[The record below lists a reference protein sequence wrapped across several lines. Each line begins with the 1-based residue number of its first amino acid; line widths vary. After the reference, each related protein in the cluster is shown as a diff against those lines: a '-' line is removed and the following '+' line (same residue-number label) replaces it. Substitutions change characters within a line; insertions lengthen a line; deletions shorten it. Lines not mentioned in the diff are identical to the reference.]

1 MKKSFWLIAPFAAWM
16 VLMTVLPATVGGY
29 AVRTAVVA
37 ALLVASWLYG
47 PRSRSCTSGRETAS
61 TLQGGQKG

>member
-37 ALLVASWLYG
+37 ALLVAAWL
-47 PRSRSCTSGRETAS
+47 
-61 TLQGGQKG
+61 